1 MERDHPFLTA
11 LRRHLLNDIEATRW
25 NAERK
30 HTEIMG
36 SVWKPE
42 LLAPAKNLERL
53 KVAVRYGADA
63 VYLGGQRYGLRA
75 RADNFTEA
83 EIAQSVEYA
92 HQHGVKVYVTLN
104 AFLHD
109 EDFAGFEDFCRFL
122 SSIQTDAVIV
132 SDIGVI
138 QRIKQCCDLSIHLST
153 QASCL
158 NQYAAQ
164 VWKSLGVERLVVGRE
179 VSVEE
184 AGAIGQ
190 AAKIEIEMFVHGAM
204 CMAYSGHCTI
214 SNFTAGRDSNRG
226 GCLQSCRF
234 PYKIEAGPSAQTT
247 DAQSLRI
254 REGLPVASFMS
265 SKDLLGIE
273 QIKAF
278 FVQRIC
284 SLKIEGRMKSSF
296 YVATTCKVYRQLID
310 AYAAG
315 EWSPALLVEARS
327 ELEAIPHRTYTS
339 GSLKEAAGEDSV
351 YAPST
356 EQNDETHRYI
366 GMVLENTPAHYIVRL
381 STPLAVGD
389 IIEWM
394 PFAKPPIP
402 WRVPQLFT
410 VLGEPCASM
419 RQDSVVCIPKDPS
432 LGHIER
438 LTILRIP
445 QPSSPQ
451 HIDTNAD
458 NVDILQ
464 TAETLHPADIAD
476 SEGSEFSDNAR

>member
-1 MERDHPFLTA
+1 
-11 LRRHLLNDIEATRW
+11 
-25 NAERK
+25 
-30 HTEIMG
+30 MG

-83 EIAQSVEYA
+83 EIAQGVDYA

-109 EDFAGFEDFCRFL
+109 EDFTGFEDFCRFL
-122 SSIQTDAVIV
+122 SSIHTDAVIV

-138 QRIKQCCDLSIHLST
+138 QRIKQCSDLSIHLST

-164 VWKSLGVERLVVGRE
+164 VWKAFGVERLVVGRE
-179 VSVEE
+179 LSVEE
-184 AGAIGQ
+184 AGYIGR
-190 AAKIEIEMFVHGAM
+190 AADIEIEMFVHGAM

-234 PYKIEAGPSAQTT
+234 PYKIEAASAEQTT
-247 DAQSLRI
+247 DAQTMRA

-273 QIKAF
+273 QIRAF
-278 FVQRIC
+278 FAQRIC

-296 YVATTCKVYRQLID
+296 YVATTCRVYRRLID

-315 EWSPALLVEARS
+315 EWNDALLTEARA

-339 GSLKEAAGEDSV
+339 GSLDEPAGKASV
-351 YAPST
+351 YDQVT
-356 EQNDETHRYI
+356 ERSDEPYRYV
-366 GMVLENTPAHYIVRL
+366 GMVIDSTPDHYVLRL

-389 IIEWM
+389 LIEWM
-394 PFAKPPIP
+394 PFTKGPIP
-402 WRVPQLFT
+402 WRVSQMYT

-419 RQDSVVCIPKDPS
+419 RQDSVVCIPKAPT
-432 LGHIER
+432 LQEIER
-438 LTILRIP
+438 LTILRMP
-445 QPSSPQ
+445 QVTTETTELDPNVHSTASSSPQ
-451 HIDTNAD
+451 HP
-458 NVDILQ
+458 
-464 TAETLHPADIAD
+464 H
-476 SEGSEFSDNAR
+476 R